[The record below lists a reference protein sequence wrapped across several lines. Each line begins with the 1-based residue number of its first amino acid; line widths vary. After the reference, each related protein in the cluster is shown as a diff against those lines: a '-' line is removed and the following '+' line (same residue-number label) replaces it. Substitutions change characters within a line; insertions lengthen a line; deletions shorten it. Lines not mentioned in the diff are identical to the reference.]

1 MAFLFVDMNLL
12 LLLLLILLLW
22 KKKIRNNEKENFQ
35 VHEEIYETI
44 KT

>member
-22 KKKIRNNEKENFQ
+22 KKKLRNEKENFQ